1 MVCIESLNS
10 SSSSTVLESAR
21 ALFLAYGD
29 FLRSSGEHDGFGFER
44 LQREALDL
52 PTAYAANNGAVLVAV
67 VEGFSI
73 GCIAFRE
80 FPRCVEQDRCE
91 IKRLFVL
98 PEYRGCGIGLRLAT
112 AALERARLKGYRFA
126 YLDTEPIVMAAA
138 HRMYLKLGFVEYDS
152 RGAGIASVS
161 FLRKSLT

>member
-1 MVCIESLNS
+1 
-10 SSSSTVLESAR
+10 
-21 ALFLAYGD
+21 LAYGD
-29 FLRSSGEHDGFGFER
+29 FLRGSGEHNGFRFDL

-52 PTAYAANNGAVLVAV
+52 RAAYAATNGAVLVAV

-80 FPRCVEQDRCE
+80 YPGCVEQDRCE

-112 AALERARLKGYRFA
+112 AALERAHLKGYRFA

-138 HRMYLKLGFVEYDS
+138 HCMYLKLGFVEYDS
-152 RGAGIASVS
+152 RGAGIGSVS
-161 FLRKSLT
+161 YLRKSLT

>member
-1 MVCIESLNS
+1 MVCIESLS
-10 SSSSTVLESAR
+10 SSSSPTVLVSAR
-21 ALFLAYGD
+21 TLFLAYGD
-29 FLRSSGEHDGFGFER
+29 FLRASGEHDGFSFDL

-52 PTAYAANNGAVLVAV
+52 PAVYAATNGAVLVAV

-80 FPRCVEQDRCE
+80 FPGSVEQDRCE

-112 AALERARLKGYRFA
+112 AALELAHLKGYRFA

-138 HRMYLKLGFVEYDS
+138 HRMYLELGFVEYDS
-152 RGAGIASVS
+152 RGAGIASVF
-161 FLRKSLT
+161 FLRKSLS